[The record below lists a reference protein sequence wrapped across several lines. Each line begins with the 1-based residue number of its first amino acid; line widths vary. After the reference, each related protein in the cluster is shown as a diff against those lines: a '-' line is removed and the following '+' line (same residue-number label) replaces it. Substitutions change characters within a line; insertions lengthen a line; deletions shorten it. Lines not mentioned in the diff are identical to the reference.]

1 MQTKCLV
8 LSTSSK
14 RSLDLTTL
22 KMFEVVKKGCE
33 RILGKVDNKP
43 VVKKKEMGIL
53 FRDTPRSK
61 WVEGG
66 EKWFRSGDEKTQAK
80 YE

>member
-22 KMFEVVKKGCE
+22 KMFEVVKN
-33 RILGKVDNKP
+33 GKSSQG
-43 VVKKKEMGIL
+43 MFL
-53 FRDTPRSK
+53 STPRMGLFEFMQVLQK
-61 WVEGG
+61 LNGL
-66 EKWFRSGDEKTQAK
+66 F
-80 YE
+80 